1 MRQGNPLCLSSRG
14 GDRCAIVGELARW
27 SAVAFPAEHDP
38 VGAAVES
45 ISKLHFRN
53 AQDPKGFEVQCLLPL
68 VPQTETNTQS
78 PTTDPNTAA
87 P

>member
-1 MRQGNPLCLSSRG
+1 
-14 GDRCAIVGELARW
+14 
-27 SAVAFPAEHDP
+27 
-38 VGAAVES
+38 VES

-78 PTTDPNTAA
+78 PTADPNTAA